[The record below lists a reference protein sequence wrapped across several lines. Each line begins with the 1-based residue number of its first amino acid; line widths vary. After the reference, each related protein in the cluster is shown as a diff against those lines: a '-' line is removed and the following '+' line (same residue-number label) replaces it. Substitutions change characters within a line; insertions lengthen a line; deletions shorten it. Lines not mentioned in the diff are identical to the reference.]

1 MGSSTLASY
10 TAIGGVMKHFYFGIA
25 ITLCLWQVTS
35 CAILPIE
42 YADNPRITNRKLD
55 LRNRFDSDSV
65 DWTNQLKMLAMMK
78 KLQKMKRNFDELDNS
93 GFGKFYKRNFDQV
106 DGAGFGTLDRY
117 F

>member
-1 MGSSTLASY
+1 
-10 TAIGGVMKHFYFGIA
+10 
-25 ITLCLWQVTS
+25 
-35 CAILPIE
+35 
-42 YADNPRITNRKLD
+42 
-55 LRNRFDSDSV
+55 
-65 DWTNQLKMLAMMK
+65 MK